1 MSDAA
6 LSNPRTLREYRSLLA
21 SIAVCQ
27 AAGGVGV
34 VFTSEPVR
42 TWYPTLRKP
51 SFNPPSWVFGPV
63 WTILYLLMGISLF
76 LTRRARQEGRQPA
89 TAVPVFAVQ
98 LVLNSLWSFLFF
110 RLRSPGAAL
119 VEIVILWAAIALT
132 VRATYKLSKVAAL
145 LLLPYLLW
153 TSFAAALN
161 FSIWRLNRTS

>member
-34 VFTSEPVR
+34 VFTSESVR